1 MRGGAEATVHATRL
15 YLEDLAPDK
24 AVLELDFINAF
35 NSIHRDKVLAAV
47 LEHSPGLY
55 PFVHFVYSSPSSLFW
70 SDRTVDSAEGVPQGD
85 PLGPLLF
92 CLCIHDL
99 GAQFRSELALLYLD
113 DGTLGGNVED
123 LKHDL
128 EVVMQVGELIGLS
141 LNSGKSEVICGN
153 EETAA
158 PFVSLLPNAK
168 HVNPCDASLLGSS
181 VGNIF
186 SINNILEEKTALH
199 KKMGDRLVHL
209 SSHDAILLLKH
220 SFAIPKLLNNL
231 RTSPCFLSPALEVYD
246 KTLRSIVSGITN
258 IHFEE
263 SDSAWLQATL
273 LVKLGG
279 LGVRSAV
286 QLAPSAFLASAAA
299 SSDLVHHIVP
309 PTLQSSPIPF
319 VEEAERQ
326 WSVGDSVSPPEG
338 TARCRQK
345 VWDTIKTKI
354 LADALLDGARDSRE
368 RARLLASR
376 ARESGVWLNVLPIS
390 SVGLC
395 ITIRVAVG
403 LRLGAHLCRPH
414 TCWQCSAEVDSV
426 ATHGLSCRW
435 SEGRHHRHVAV
446 NDIIHRALSSA
457 KRPSCLEP
465 SGLYCSD
472 GKHPDGISVV
482 PWKSGKLLVWDATC
496 PDTFAPSYEMSATSE
511 AGAVAALAE
520 VRKEAKYTSLCST
533 HVFTPVA
540 IETSGVFGSKSLSFI
555 RELGRRIVHVT
566 AEVNST
572 NYLMQRLAM
581 AVQCGNSAAVLG
593 TMGTSASLYG
603 PP

>member
-1 MRGGAEATVHATRL
+1 M
-15 YLEDLAPDK
+15 
-24 AVLELDFINAF
+24 
-35 NSIHRDKVLAAV
+35 
-47 LEHSPGLY
+47 
-55 PFVHFVYSSPSSLFW
+55 
-70 SDRTVDSAEGVPQGD
+70 
-85 PLGPLLF
+85 
-92 CLCIHDL
+92 
-99 GAQFRSELALLYLD
+99 
-113 DGTLGGNVED
+113 
-123 LKHDL
+123 
-128 EVVMQVGELIGLS
+128 S

-158 PFVSLLPNAK
+158 PFASSLPNAK
-168 HVNPCDASLLGSS
+168 HVNPSDASLLGSS
-181 VGNIF
+181 VGNIS
-186 SINNILEEKTALH
+186 SINNILEEKTALL

-220 SFAIPKLLNNL
+220 SFAIPKLLYNL

-246 KTLRSIVSGITN
+246 KTLRTIVSGITN

-263 SDSAWLQATL
+263 SDPAWLQATL
-273 LVKLGG
+273 PVKLGG

-299 SSDLVHHIVP
+299 SSDRHIVP
-309 PTLQSSPIPF
+309 PTLQSFPIPF

-338 TARCRQK
+338 TGRCRQK
-345 VWDTIKTKI
+345 VWDTIKAKI

-390 SVGLC
+390 SLGLRMDVS
-395 ITIRVAVG
+395 TIRVAVG

-414 TCWQCSAEVDSV
+414 TCRQCSAEVDSV

-435 SEGRHHRHVAV
+435 SEGRHHRHAAV

-457 KRPSCLEP
+457 KIPSRLEP

-472 GKHPDGISVV
+472 GKCPDGISVV
-482 PWKSGKLLVWDATC
+482 PWKSGKSLVWDATC
-496 PDTFAPSYEMSATSE
+496 PDSFAPSYEMSATSE
-511 AGAVAALAE
+511 AGTVAALAE

-533 HVFTPVA
+533 HIFTPVA
-540 IETSGVFGSKSLSFI
+540 IETSGVFSPKSLSFI

-572 NYLMQRLAM
+572 N
-581 AVQCGNSAAVLG
+581 
-593 TMGTSASLYG
+593 
-603 PP
+603 